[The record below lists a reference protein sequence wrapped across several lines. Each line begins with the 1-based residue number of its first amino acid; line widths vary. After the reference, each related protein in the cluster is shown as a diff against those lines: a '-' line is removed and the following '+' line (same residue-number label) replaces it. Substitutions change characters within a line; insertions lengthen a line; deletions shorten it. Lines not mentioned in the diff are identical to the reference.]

1 MREPVRR
8 IVLLGALLAVPV
20 LQAAAQDAAAP
31 TRGRLLYSTHCL
43 SCHTTEVHWREKHQA
58 TDWKSLQA
66 QVRRW
71 QAAVGLQWSDADVN
85 EVARHLNDT
94 IYHFPRPVQQA
105 RR

>member
-1 MREPVRR
+1 MRNRAR
-8 IVLLGALLAVPV
+8 SFAGLAIAL
-20 LQAAAQDAAAP
+20 AAAAALAQTGP
-31 TRGRLLYSTHCL
+31 EPSRGKLLYATHCL

-58 TDWKSLQA
+58 TNWKSLQA

-71 QAAVGLQWSDADVN
+71 QGAVGLQWSDADVN

-94 IYHFPRPVQQA
+94 IYHFARPVQQA